1 MVDLRYYPKQGQFL
15 FADEHHAAFVAG
27 IGSGK
32 SIAGAMRALLAS
44 QGYVGQ
50 AKVIQTPNL
59 GVVTAP
65 TYTMLS
71 DATLRA
77 FMEIAG
83 GAVKSFNK
91 NERLATMA
99 NGSEIIFRSTEHPER
114 LRGPSISWW
123 WGDEA
128 ALYVPNVWPIMV
140 GRLRQF
146 GKYGY
151 AWVTT
156 TPKGRNW
163 IWKQFASKTLT
174 PDPSAGASGRGV
186 ETGTGDYVLV
196 QASSADNPFLDEA
209 IITAWRETYAGDF
222 ARQELGGE
230 FVAFEGLI
238 YAEFDRGTHVVT
250 QRPQDFVQV
259 VAGVDWGYTN
269 PGVMVIFGV
278 DGDGRMWG
286 LHEEYRRQRR
296 IEEWANVAA
305 ELRDT
310 YRVTRWFCD
319 PSEPS
324 YIRALVE
331 AGCKAE
337 AADNRVTA
345 GIQAVKNRLVR
356 RGDGRA
362 RLVLSPDFVQA
373 AAEFEQYQWRGQRG
387 GGFADEPVKAND
399 HVMDAIR
406 YAVMG
411 AEAGLKRGRVT
422 VSADRYA

>member
-1 MVDLRYYPKQGQFL
+1 MPQYELKYYPKQGEFL
-15 FADEHHAAFVAG
+15 FSEEHHAAFIGG

-32 SIAGAMRALLAS
+32 SIGGAQRALLAS
-44 QGYVGQ
+44 QGYIG
-50 AKVIQTPNL
+50 KRKLLPTPNL
-59 GVVTAP
+59 AMVTAP
-65 TYTMLS
+65 TYTMLRDS
-71 DATLRA
+71 TLRT
-77 FMEIAG
+77 FMETAG
-83 GAVKSFNK
+83 DAVRSYNK
-91 NERLATMA
+91 NEWLATMA
-99 NGSEIIFRSTEHPER
+99 NGSEVIFRSTEHPER

-128 ALYVPNVWPIMV
+128 SLYVPSVWLIMV

-151 AWVTT
+151 AWITT

-163 IWKQFASKTLT
+163 VWKRFVENGAGN
-174 PDPSAGASGRGV
+174 PDYR
-186 ETGTGDYVLV
+186 LV
-196 QASSADNPFLDEA
+196 QATSADNPFLDQA
-209 IITAWRETYAGDF
+209 IIDAWNTEFVGDF

-230 FVAFEGLI
+230 FVGFEGLI
-238 YAEFDRGTHVVT
+238 YSEFDRGTHIVT
-250 QRPQDFVQV
+250 QRPQDFMQV

-269 PGVMVIFGV
+269 PGVIVVFGV

-296 IEEWANVAA
+296 IEDWAAVAK

-310 YRVTRWFCD
+310 FRIARFFCD
-319 PSEPS
+319 PSEPT
-324 YIRALVE
+324 YIRTLVE

-337 AADNRVTA
+337 AADNRVTP
-345 GIQAVKNRLVR
+345 GIQTVKQRLVR
-356 RGDGRA
+356 RGDGKP
-362 RLVLSPDFVQA
+362 RLLFSPGFAQA
-373 AAEFEQYQWRGQRG
+373 AGEFEQYQWKPQRA

-411 AEAGLKRGRVT
+411 VDAGLKRGRVT
-422 VSADRYA
+422 VGAERYA